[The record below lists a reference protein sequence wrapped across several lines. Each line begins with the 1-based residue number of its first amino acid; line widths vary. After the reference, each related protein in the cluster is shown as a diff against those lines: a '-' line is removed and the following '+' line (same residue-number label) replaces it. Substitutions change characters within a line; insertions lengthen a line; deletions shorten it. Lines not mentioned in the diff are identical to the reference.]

1 VRSRL
6 SEPYK
11 LLARVLAEC
20 GPDDREPGDGRL
32 LVTRSTRVQRVWSD
46 LEIAA
51 ENLDTALA
59 DLMAL
64 LDDVRGML
72 EVGDQGL
79 LDQDAITTEVA
90 DLCQI
95 GGELQ
100 FGWSHALLEEDASL
114 ICWLERDRHSGE
126 VALKTAPLEV
136 AGILR
141 RELFEAKD
149 SVVLTSATL
158 SADDRFDFLRERVG
172 LDDADELL
180 LGSPFDFE
188 ASTLIAL
195 PTDLPDPNQGEFVAS
210 IGELLIETLRASQGR
225 ALVLF
230 TSYGALNGVY
240 EKIKAPLEQEG
251 ILVLGHGVDG
261 SPRQMLAALRE
272 NPRTVLLGTAS
283 FWEGVDVVGE
293 ALSLLVIVRLPFA
306 VPTDPIYQARS
317 ALYDEP
323 FEQYAVPNA
332 ILRFRQGFGRL
343 IRSKTDRGVLL
354 VLDRR
359 LRARA
364 YGDTFLRSLPRCTLR
379 DLASRE
385 VAGAVEEWLALR
397 E

>member
-1 VRSRL
+1 V
-6 SEPYK
+6 
-11 LLARVLAEC
+11 
-20 GPDDREPGDGRL
+20 
-32 LVTRSTRVQRVWSD
+32 
-46 LEIAA
+46 
-51 ENLDTALA
+51 
-59 DLMAL
+59 
-64 LDDVRGML
+64 
-72 EVGDQGL
+72 
-79 LDQDAITTEVA
+79 
-90 DLCQI
+90 
-95 GGELQ
+95 
-100 FGWSHALLEEDASL
+100 
-114 ICWLERDRHSGE
+114 
-126 VALKTAPLEV
+126 
-136 AGILR
+136 
-141 RELFEAKD
+141 
-149 SVVLTSATL
+149 
-158 SADDRFDFLRERVG
+158 
-172 LDDADELL
+172 
-180 LGSPFDFE
+180 
-188 ASTLIAL
+188 
-195 PTDLPDPNQGEFVAS
+195 
-210 IGELLIETLRASQGR
+210 GELLIETFRASRGR

-240 EKIKAPLEQEG
+240 EAIKGPLESEG

-272 NPRTVLLGTAS
+272 NSRTVLLGTAS
-283 FWEGVDVVGE
+283 FWEGVDVIGE

-306 VPTDPIYQARS
+306 VPSDPIYQARS

-385 VAGAVEEWLALR
+385 VAGAVEEWLAPR